1 MKDITDSVKNFCL
14 IQLEILKVRRHKLRK
29 DFQDCQI
36 QEEFLLSI
44 LRDIGSEIQRESTE
58 ISGLINIEER
68 EK

>member
-44 LRDIGSEIQRESTE
+44 LRDIGSETQGESTE
-58 ISGLINIEER
+58 ISGLMSIEER